1 MAYLLA
7 CFRMF
12 QPCRIFRRYITCMV
26 SVLFR
31 NQASI
36 LGNKKI
42 KMTQQPRNIT

>member
-42 KMTQQPRNIT
+42 KMTQ